1 MKRGRTKTELSPLE
15 KFCLDAYLT
24 NGDSRL
30 AYILS
35 RKEPEVTASENS
47 IPVQT
52 SRWMSSDKVKDYLAL
67 RRTVATTNAEVQEIT
82 NRSRD
87 DTISELN
94 RLASASTNPKE
105 KAQILLALADLQKWK
120 REDLGDKEKQVLFY
134 IPLPIDKAIEYN
146 ARKLAEAFG
155 WDEETESKAVKIMR
169 ESPGKL

>member
-1 MKRGRTKTELSPLE
+1 
-15 KFCLDAYLT
+15 
-24 NGDSRL
+24 
-30 AYILS
+30 
-35 RKEPEVTASENS
+35 
-47 IPVQT
+47 
-52 SRWMSSDKVKDYLAL
+52 MSSDKVKDYLAL
-67 RRTVATTNAEVQEIT
+67 RRTVATANAETQEIT

-134 IPLPIDKAIEYN
+134 IPLPIDKAIEYY
-146 ARKLAEAFG
+146 ARRLAEAFG

-169 ESPGKL
+169 ESPGKS